1 MPLLSREDPSYPQA
15 FCALMF
21 PELAL
26 LRGSAMSDYELYAFT
41 PDAIGNAGSA
51 DAGD

>member
-1 MPLLSREDPSYPQA
+1 
-15 FCALMF
+15 MF